1 MSANSGWNVPEPESP
16 TPSPIDPHSEIA
28 SIPPENPPF
37 GGVEV
42 LQIGILMFVVPV
54 VLSPFL
60 VVIFQK
66 LLYPQLSFAT
76 VAMKPWVLLTPQF
89 VWFAIVA
96 LFLVD
101 YTKAKFHQTLWQA
114 VRWNWP
120 KQTWPA
126 LVGIGLVTLLVLQGL
141 ERLLPLPQ
149 KSPFDQFFDRP
160 VDAYAFAFLAIAFAP
175 FMEELFFRGFLYP
188 VLARR
193 LGVALGVVI
202 TALTFAFIHVF
213 EYKAWGPVL
222 IIFIVG
228 MVLTVVRAKMKS
240 VGASFIVHSIYNGIP
255 IIATLVLSHGFHDLH
270 KLAQ

>member
-1 MSANSGWNVPEPESP
+1 MPGQEPP
-16 TPSPIDPHSEIA
+16 GAAPGDAPQLILPV
-28 SIPPENPPF
+28 PPEDPPF

-42 LQIGILMFVVPV
+42 IQIGVLMFVVPI

-60 VVIFQK
+60 VVVVQK
-66 LLYPQLSFAT
+66 FFYPHLSFTA
-76 VAMKPWVLLTPQF
+76 VALKPWVLLAPQF
-89 VWFAIVA
+89 IWFAIIA
-96 LFLVD
+96 LFLID
-101 YTKAKFHQTLWQA
+101 YTQVKFHQTLWQA

-120 KQTWPA
+120 KQAWPA
-126 LVGIGLVTLLVLQGL
+126 LVGIGLVTLLALQGL

-149 KSPFDQFFDRP
+149 KSPFDQFFNRP

-193 LGVALGVVI
+193 LGVAVGMVL
-202 TALTFAFIHVF
+202 TALTFAFIHIF

-228 MVLTVVRAKMKS
+228 MVLTAVRAKMKS

-255 IIATLVLSHGFHDLH
+255 IVAAIVASHGFHDLH